1 MELGERKRRILG
13 AIVHDYVATA
23 EPVGSEL
30 LAFKYN
36 LGVKP
41 ATIRNEM
48 AAMSELGYLRQPHT
62 SAGRVP
68 SDLGYRYYVDR
79 LMPAPRLGHRE
90 SDRAR
95 RGFDNCETEVE
106 ELIQQ
111 TCRILSSLTMY
122 TSVATP
128 PRTDTVCVQHIMISI
143 VKPGKL
149 LVVTVLNTGHVD
161 HRFVDYE
168 GSLAATDAMAMTNLA
183 NERLKGSES
192 GDAVLQGGGPC
203 PRELIRHK
211 DVYGKVVQTV
221 RQALTAAEDDD
232 LYMDGTGNIL
242 RQPEF
247 HQAERVT
254 ALLNA
259 LEQRKTLF
267 QILSRALLGP
277 DVTVIIGSENQLSDM
292 RECSFVTARYS
303 VGDRVL
309 GSIGVI
315 GPTRMDYRRA
325 VAAVRFMASS
335 LGEMLMHLGIG

>member
-1 MELGERKRRILG
+1 MELGERKCRILG

-23 EPVGSEL
+23 EPVGSES
-30 LAFKYN
+30 LAQKYN

-79 LMPAPRLGHRE
+79 LMPAPRLGQRE

-95 RGFDNCETEVE
+95 QGFDNCETEIE

-111 TCRILSSLTMY
+111 TCRILSSLTSC

-128 PRTDTVCVQHIMISI
+128 PKTDTVSVQHVMVSI
-143 VKPGKL
+143 VSPSKL

-161 HRFVDYE
+161 HRFVDYD
-168 GSLAATDAMAMTNLA
+168 GALTPTDVVAMTNLA
-183 NERLKGSES
+183 NERL
-192 GDAVLQGGGPC
+192 QGADSATVTTQGVGAF
-203 PRELIRHK
+203 PRELAGLK
-211 DVYGKVVQTV
+211 GTYGKVVQRV
-221 RQALTAAEDDD
+221 RQALVAAEDDD

-247 HQAERVT
+247 HQAERIAT
-254 ALLNA
+254 LLNA
-259 LEQRKTLF
+259 LEQRKALY
-267 QILSRALLGP
+267 QVLSKALLGP
-277 DVTVIIGSENQLSDM
+277 DVTVIIGSENQASEM
-292 RECSFVTARYS
+292 QECSFVTARYS
-303 VGDRVL
+303 VGDRVI

-325 VAAVRFMASS
+325 VAAVRFMASNLS
-335 LGEMLMHLGIG
+335 EMLMHLSIG

>member
-1 MELGERKRRILG
+1 MELGERKCRILG
-13 AIVHDYVATA
+13 AVVHDYIATA
-23 EPVGSEL
+23 EPVGSES
-30 LAFKYN
+30 LAHKYD

-79 LMPAPRLGHRE
+79 LMPAPRLGPRE

-95 RGFDNCETEVE
+95 HGFDNCETEVE

-111 TCRILSSLTMY
+111 TCRILSSLTRY
-122 TSVATP
+122 TSMATP
-128 PRTDTVCVQHIMISI
+128 PKTDTVCVKQVMVSI
-143 VKPGKL
+143 VGPRKL
-149 LVVTVLNTGHVD
+149 LVVTLLNTGHVD
-161 HRFVDYE
+161 HRFVEYE
-168 GSLAATDAMAMTNLA
+168 GSLSPTDMPAMTNLA
-183 NERLKGSES
+183 NERL
-192 GDAVLQGGGPC
+192 QGGESDTIITQGQQSF
-203 PRELIRHK
+203 PRELAHLK

-232 LYMDGTGNIL
+232 VYMDGTGNML

-247 HQAERVT
+247 NHSDRIAD
-254 ALLNA
+254 LLNA
-259 LEQRKTLF
+259 LDQRKLLY
-267 QILSRALLGP
+267 QVLSAALLGP
-277 DVTVIIGSENQLSDM
+277 DVTVIIGSENRLVDL
-292 RECSFVTARYS
+292 RECSFVTVRYT
-303 VGDRVL
+303 VGDRVV

-325 VAAVRFMASS
+325 VGAVKFMASNLS
-335 LGEMLMHLGIG
+335 EMLTHMGIG